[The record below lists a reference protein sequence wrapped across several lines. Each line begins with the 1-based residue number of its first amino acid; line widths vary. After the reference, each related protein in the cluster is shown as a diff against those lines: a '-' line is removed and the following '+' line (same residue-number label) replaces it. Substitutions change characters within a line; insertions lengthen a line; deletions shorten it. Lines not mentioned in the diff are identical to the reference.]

1 MSHAVFFFQAAADT
15 SAGDDVVLDG
25 AEGRHAGSVKR
36 LRVDEA
42 VILTDGRG
50 VGLDARVAEVG
61 RREVRFVVERVTVQA
76 PASTTV
82 TVVQAL
88 AKGDRGERAVE
99 LLTEVGVSR
108 IMPWQAERSV
118 SHWSAEKA
126 PKALARWQTTAAAAA
141 KQSRRLWWPEVTSV
155 HDSPAV
161 ATAIGRSARGF
172 VLHEDAEISLVD
184 ELDREPLPA
193 EGDVVL
199 VVGPEGGVSPAEL
212 ETFAAAGAVALRLG
226 PTVLRTS
233 TAGAVAATLVMA
245 RTDEWRSGSATP
257 DQGAARD

>member
-36 LRVDEA
+36 LRADET
-42 VILTDGRG
+42 VILTDGKG
-50 VGLDARVAEVG
+50 VGLVARVTEVG

-76 PASTTV
+76 PASRTV
-82 TVVQAL
+82 AAVQAL

-108 IMPWQAERSV
+108 IVPWQAERSV
-118 SHWSAEKA
+118 SRWSAEKE
-126 PKALARWQTTAAAAA
+126 PKALGRWQTTAAAAA
-141 KQSRRLWWPEVTSV
+141 KQSRRVWWPEVTSA
-155 HDSPAV
+155 HDSPSVAAV
-161 ATAIGRSARGF
+161 IGRAARAF
-172 VLHEDAEISLVD
+172 VLHEDAEISLVE
-184 ELDREPLPA
+184 ELDREPLPTEA
-193 EGDVVL
+193 DVVL

-212 ETFAAAGAVALRLG
+212 ETFTAAGAVAVRLG